1 MYRVDR
7 IVRPMTEQITMAANS
22 GGAVEN
28 EIEGLKLKMTYS
40 EGEAMVLAGSDHWL
54 HAKDVR

>member
-1 MYRVDR
+1 
-7 IVRPMTEQITMAANS
+7 MTEQITMAANS
-22 GGAVEN
+22 GSAVEN